1 MNATTTPPTQKE
13 FCIAYP
19 LYEEFTFTE
28 GQDQEGWEVFFSQEP
43 IDTYCPKCNTHS
55 IFRQHVTG
63 DIPRHFDAWVGCT
76 RLAVVLKCSRDA
88 HHRLFFIF
96 EIEDRTVQKIGQ
108 YPSLADLNTHDVRQY
123 SAVLSREDFKELTKA
138 IGLAAHG
145 VGVGSFVYLRR
156 IFENLVD
163 VAYQIAKGDTGWNDE
178 SYCKGRM
185 AERIQLLAGYLPD
198 FLVENR
204 SMYKILSQGI
214 HELTEQDCLAAFP
227 AVKMGIEL
235 ILDEKLAIAAKQ
247 QKLEQASKAI
257 HGLVSKGGAD
267 ARPGSKG

>member
-1 MNATTTPPTQKE
+1 MNATPTPPTQQE

-28 GQDQEGWEVFFSQEP
+28 GQDEKGWEVFFSQEP
-43 IDTYCPKCNTHS
+43 IDTYCPECASNS

-63 DIPRHFDAWVGCT
+63 DIPRYLDAWVGYK
-76 RLAVVLKCSRDA
+76 RLSLVLKCSRNVD
-88 HHRLFFIF
+88 HRLFFLF
-96 EIEDRTVQKIGQ
+96 KVSERTVQKIGQ
-108 YPSLADLNTHDVRQY
+108 YPSLADLNTYDVRQY
-123 SAVLSREDFKELTKA
+123 SAVLPLEDFKEFTKA

-163 VAYQIAKGDTGWNDE
+163 AAYQTAKGDEGWDDE
-178 SYCKGRM
+178 AYGKGRM
-185 AERIQLLAGYLPD
+185 AERILLLAGHLPE

-214 HELTEQDCLAAFP
+214 HELTEKECLAAFP
-227 AVKMGIEL
+227 VVKMGIEL
-235 ILDEKLAIAAKQ
+235 VLDEKLAAAAKQ
-247 QKLEQASKAI
+247 QKLEQAKKAI
-257 HGLVSKGGAD
+257 HGLVSKASTGH
-267 ARPGSKG
+267 